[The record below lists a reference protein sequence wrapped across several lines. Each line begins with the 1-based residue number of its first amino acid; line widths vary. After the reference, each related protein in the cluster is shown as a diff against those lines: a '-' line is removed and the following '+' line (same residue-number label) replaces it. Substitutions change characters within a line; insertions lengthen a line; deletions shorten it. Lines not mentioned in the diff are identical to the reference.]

1 MLSDAVRSATE
12 ADNPALIRLERL
24 CPQGT
29 RLRMYSERE
38 DYFFRA
44 RMYGDTR
51 MLVAEDRARG
61 RLFGVLAAA
70 MKDLYIGG
78 VVRPAAFFFD
88 LRVHPDYR
96 VSVRGRHILVAWK
109 AMERWA
115 EERGAH
121 LIYGLMKHDN
131 AAMTALVDRRLGY
144 RFAGGMTVQSR
155 PVFRRV
161 RVHEAPDE
169 IPPDDPRLVERTWA
183 EYGDRDFFPEAF
195 RDRLLSPEMRA
206 SGLFSFFQLR
216 RGPSWASIGLFRASR
231 VIRTRVTAIPW
242 AYKLLQPVFSAF
254 EPLLPLPRIPRE
266 GGSIG
271 YCHVFNHLAEGL
283 EGIRLWR
290 ALIAHAN
297 NLALDEGA
305 TLLTSAFDP
314 DDRFHA
320 LFRRGAMNRIEYRLG
335 MKALRPGVPAE
346 LARFY
351 PDVRDMN

>member
-1 MLSDAVRSATE
+1 MPSDAVRSATE
-12 ADNPALIRLERL
+12 ADNPALIDLERL
-24 CPQGT
+24 CPQGA

-38 DYFFRA
+38 DYFFRS
-44 RMYGDTR
+44 RLYGDTHV
-51 MLVAEDRARG
+51 LVAEDREMG
-61 RLFGVLAAA
+61 RIFGVLAAA

-96 VSVRGRHILVAWK
+96 RSILGRHMLVAWK

-115 EERGAH
+115 QERGAH

-131 AAMTALVDRRLGY
+131 TPMTALVDGRLGY

-155 PVFRRV
+155 PVFRRASV
-161 RVHEAPDE
+161 RSAPE
-169 IPPDDPRLVERTWA
+169 VIFPENPRLVKSTLS
-183 EYGDRDFFPEAF
+183 EYGSRDFYPAVF
-195 RDRLLSPEMRA
+195 RDSLLSSEMRA
-206 SGLFSFFQLR
+206 SGLFSFHQLSS
-216 RGPSWASIGLFRASR
+216 GASWASVGIFRAFR
-231 VIRTRVTAIPW
+231 VMRTRVTAIPL
-242 AYKLLQPVFSAF
+242 AYRILQPVFSAF

-271 YCHVFNHLAEGL
+271 YCHVFNHLAEGP
-283 EGIRLWR
+283 EGTRLWR

-297 NLALDEGA
+297 NLARDEGA

-320 LFRRGAMNRIEYRLG
+320 LFRRGAMNHIEYRLG

-351 PDVRDMN
+351 PDVRDMS